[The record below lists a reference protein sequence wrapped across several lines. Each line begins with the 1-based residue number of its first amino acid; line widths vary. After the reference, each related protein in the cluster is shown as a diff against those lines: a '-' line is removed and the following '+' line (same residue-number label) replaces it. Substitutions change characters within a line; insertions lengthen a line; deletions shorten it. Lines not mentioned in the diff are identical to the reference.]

1 MDKFIKIIEDLIA
14 KYKEIL
20 KEKEDDEWLKGL
32 IAGLVQAKQEAEF
45 FDEKYINKEKLL
57 KMLDDCF
64 DKLVNKHYSI
74 ETLEEV
80 QKIIYQIKS
89 M

>member
-1 MDKFIKIIEDLIA
+1 
-14 KYKEIL
+14 
-20 KEKEDDEWLKGL
+20 
-32 IAGLVQAKQEAEF
+32 
-45 FDEKYINKEKLL
+45 
-57 KMLDDCF
+57 MLDDCF

>member
-14 KYKEIL
+14 KYEEIL

-32 IAGLVQAKQEAEF
+32 IAGLLQAKQEAQF
-45 FDEKYINKEKLL
+45 FDEQYINKENLL
-57 KMLDDCF
+57 KTLNDGF
-64 DKLVNKHYSI
+64 DKIVNEHYSV
-74 ETLEEV
+74 ETLKEV